1 MPMVEPAVRPL
12 LSVRGVTRRFG
23 GLVAVSSVDLDVDAG
38 EILGLIG
45 PNGAGKSTLF
55 KLIAG
60 IDAPDAGT
68 IDFNGVQISKRRAD
82 RVCRLGVAS
91 THQIVRPFPHMSV
104 LENVMVGAFYGRVP
118 RPHDPQH
125 ARQISLEVLEFC
137 GLATRASDPARV
149 LTLAGRK
156 RLEIARALA
165 TGPTVLLLDEVL
177 AGLNHTETDR
187 TIELVRSILARGTTI
202 VMVEHNLRAVRG
214 LCSRIAVMAQGK
226 KIADGDPASVL
237 ADQSVI
243 DAYLG
248 TAHA

>member
-1 MPMVEPAVRPL
+1 MVEPVMRPL
-12 LSVRGVTRRFG
+12 LSVRGVTKRFG
-23 GLVAVSSVDLDVDAG
+23 GLVAVSHVDLEVAAG

-68 IDFNGVQISKRRAD
+68 IDFSGTRISGRRAD
-82 RVCRLGVAS
+82 RVCRMGVAS
-91 THQIVRPFPHMSV
+91 THQIVRPFPQMSV
-104 LENVMVGAFYGRVP
+104 LENVMVGAFFGRVP

-125 ARQISLEVLEFC
+125 ARQIASDVLEFC
-137 GLATRASDPARV
+137 GLAARANDPARV
-149 LTLAGRK
+149 LTLAGHK

-165 TGPTVLLLDEVL
+165 TGPTLLLLDEVL
-177 AGLNHTETDR
+177 AGLNLTETDR
-187 TIELVRSILARGTTI
+187 TIELVRSILVRGTTI

-214 LCSRIAVMAQGK
+214 LCSRIAVMAQGR

-237 ADQSVI
+237 AHENVI

>member
-1 MPMVEPAVRPL
+1 MVDLVAQPL
-12 LSVRGVTRRFG
+12 LLVRGVTRRFG
-23 GLVAVSSVDLDVDAG
+23 GLVAVSNVDLEVAAG

-60 IDAPDAGT
+60 IDAPNAGT
-68 IDFNGVQISKRRAD
+68 IDFSGARISGTRAD
-82 RVCRLGVAS
+82 RVCRMGVAS
-91 THQIVRPFPHMSV
+91 THQIVRPFPQMSV
-104 LENVMVGAFYGRVP
+104 LENVMVGAFFGRVP

-125 ARQISLEVLEFC
+125 ARQIAFEVLEFC
-137 GLATRASDPARV
+137 GLAARADDPARV

-165 TGPTVLLLDEVL
+165 TGPTLLLLDEVL
-177 AGLNHTETDR
+177 AGLNLTETDR
-187 TIELVRSILARGTTI
+187 TIELVRSILMRGTTI

-214 LCSRIAVMAQGK
+214 LCSRIAVMAQGV
-226 KIADGDPASVL
+226 KIADGDPTSVL
-237 ADQSVI
+237 ADHNVI

-248 TAHA
+248 TDHA

>member
-1 MPMVEPAVRPL
+1 MVDAVVRPL
-12 LSVRGVTRRFG
+12 LSVRGVTKRFG
-23 GLVAVSSVDLDVDAG
+23 GLVAVSHVDLEVAAG

-60 IDAPDAGT
+60 IDAPDTGT
-68 IDFNGVQISKRRAD
+68 IDFSGTRISGRRAD
-82 RVCRLGVAS
+82 RVCRMGVAS
-91 THQIVRPFPHMSV
+91 THQIVRPFPQMSV
-104 LENVMVGAFYGRVP
+104 LENVMVGAFFGRVP

-125 ARQISLEVLEFC
+125 ARQIALDVLEFC
-137 GLATRASDPARV
+137 GLAARANDPARV
-149 LTLAGRK
+149 LTLAGHK

-165 TGPTVLLLDEVL
+165 TGPTLLLLDEVL
-177 AGLNHTETDR
+177 AGLNLTETDR
-187 TIELVRSILARGTTI
+187 TIELVRSILVRGTTI

-214 LCSRIAVMAQGK
+214 LCSRIAVMAQGR

-237 ADQSVI
+237 AHESVI

-248 TAHA
+248 TAPA

>member
-1 MPMVEPAVRPL
+1 MVEPMLQPL

-23 GLVAVSSVDLDVDAG
+23 GLVAVSDVDLDVAAG

-68 IDFNGVQISKRRAD
+68 IDFNGARISGRRAD
-82 RVCRLGVAS
+82 RVCRMGVAS

-125 ARQISLEVLEFC
+125 ARQIALDVLEFC
-137 GLATRASDPARV
+137 GLAGRAGDPARV

-237 ADQSVI
+237 ADQGVI